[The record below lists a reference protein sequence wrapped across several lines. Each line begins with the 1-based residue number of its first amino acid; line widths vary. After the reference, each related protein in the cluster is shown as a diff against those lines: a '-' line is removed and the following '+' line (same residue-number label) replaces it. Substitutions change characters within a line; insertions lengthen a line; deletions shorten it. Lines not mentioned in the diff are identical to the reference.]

1 MIKEALQS
9 VFIVNKI
16 KATSWEDRKYINHL
30 MLLLRLMKKSKLSAA
45 EGQLYFLLRN
55 KYEEEYLQL
64 LKETAPERYRFFIED
79 RELQHKHK
87 EAEMESQEQRIAK
100 QISRELAEYKQW
112 IAIQKE
118 MN

>member
-1 MIKEALQS
+1 MLNIVYVFNSEVVIKRS
-9 VFIVNKI
+9 IVLGSKI
-16 KATSWEDRKYINHL
+16 NFS
-30 MLLLRLMKKSKLSAA
+30 LLNL
-45 EGQLYFLLRN
+45 
-55 KYEEEYLQL
+55 
-64 LKETAPERYRFFIED
+64 TAISHT
-79 RELQHKHK
+79 LNKHK